1 MSIWLNDLKK
11 AIILQDVQKLESL
24 IDQMPKFSTLLD
36 MEEAGYLLLTAK
48 TFLERERSLTLHSL
62 SQLKNTIDFLKA
74 TENIT
79 ASSINLKL

>member
-1 MSIWLNDLKK
+1 MSLWLNDLKK
-11 AIILQDVQKLESL
+11 AIILQDVQMLDSL
-24 IDQMPKFSTLLD
+24 IDQMPEFSTLLD

-48 TFLERERSLTLHSL
+48 TFLERERSITLHSL

>member
-11 AIILQDVQKLESL
+11 AIILQDTQTLDSL
-24 IDQMPKFSTLLD
+24 IDQMPQFTTLLE
-36 MEEAGYLLLTAK
+36 MEEAVYLLLSAK
-48 TFLERERSLTLHSL
+48 SFLEEERSHTLQAL

>member
-11 AIILQDVQKLESL
+11 AIILQDTQKLDSL
-24 IDQMPKFSTLLD
+24 IDQMPQFTTLLD
-36 MEEAGYLLLTAK
+36 MEEAVYLLLNAK
-48 TFLERERSLTLHSL
+48 TFLEEERSHTLHAL
-62 SQLKNTIDFLKA
+62 LQLKNTIYFLKA

>member
-1 MSIWLNDLKK
+1 MSLWLNDLKK
-11 AIILQDVQKLESL
+11 AIILQDTQKLESL
-24 IDQMPKFSTLLD
+24 IDQMPNFSALAD
-36 MEEAGYLLLTAK
+36 MEEAAYLLLSAK
-48 TFLERERSLTLHSL
+48 TFLESERSQALHSL

>member
-1 MSIWLNDLKK
+1 MSPWLNDLKK
-11 AIILQDVQKLESL
+11 AIILQDIQKLDSL
-24 IDQMPKFSTLLD
+24 LDQTPQFTSLLD
-36 MEEAGYLLLTAK
+36 MEEAAYLLLNAK
-48 TFLERERSLTLHSL
+48 TLLESERSLALHSL

>member
-1 MSIWLNDLKK
+1 MSTWLNDLKK
-11 AIILQDVQKLESL
+11 AIILQDTQKLESL
-24 IDQMPKFSTLLD
+24 IDQMPQFSELFE
-36 MEEAGYLLLTAK
+36 MEAAAYLLLSAK
-48 TFLERERSLTLHSL
+48 TFLESERSQALHSL

>member
-11 AIILQDVQKLESL
+11 AIILQDTQKLESL
-24 IDQMPKFSTLLD
+24 LDQMPQFSNLPD
-36 MEEAGYLLLTAK
+36 MEEATYLLFNAQK
-48 TFLERERSLTLHSL
+48 FLESERSLILYSL

-74 TENIT
+74 TENVT